1 MDLRTL
7 RVILKYAITLIALLT
22 LVRYVTAQQPTPG
35 VNLGGGRTI
44 PRVRPDSGPKPKT
57 IRGTVQ
63 TPEGTVIEGAHV
75 LVRDV
80 KSNVTRTLTTNAEG
94 IYNGA
99 GFPSNADY
107 EITAEYQGQTSE
119 KRSISAFLDR
129 EDNVLN
135 FQLKLVSAASGGAA
149 ARDSGKAPGLRIDT
163 LDLVKL
169 SAALELPS
177 GVPAPIPAVMLL
189 HGFGENR
196 TVWNSFKTELL
207 TRGYAVMTLDLR
219 GHGES
224 TVQNNRAITA
234 NREWRTSPQEFPLD
248 VDAALTWLKTQT
260 RINSARIAVIGS
272 DIGGSLALVASGK
285 YREVRT
291 VVAVNPNLREGQEL
305 AGSAQD
311 YRPRS
316 ALIFARS
323 ETEGAGLKE
332 GVRSPL
338 ILHVVNPAGGTP
350 AQFQNKEITGPI
362 FQWLKDNL

>member
-1 MDLRTL
+1 MNSRTL
-7 RVILKYAITLIALLT
+7 RIILKYVIATLTILT
-22 LVRYVTAQQPTPG
+22 LVRYATAQQPSPG
-35 VNLGGGRTI
+35 VSLGGGRTI

-63 TPEGTVIEGAHV
+63 YSDGKGIDGAHV

-80 KSNVTRTLTTNAEG
+80 KTNVTRTLTTNVEG

-107 EITAEYQGQTSE
+107 EITAEYQGQVSE
-119 KRSISAFLDR
+119 KKSVSAFLDR

-135 FQLKLVSAASGGAA
+135 FQMKVASAAPGGAA
-149 ARDSGKAPGLRIDT
+149 SRDTAKPAGLRIDT
-163 LDLVKL
+163 FDLVKL
-169 SAALELPS
+169 AAVLDLPS

-189 HGFGENR
+189 HGFGEDR
-196 TVWNSFKTELL
+196 TVWNAFKMELL
-207 TRGYAVMTLDLR
+207 GKGYAVMTIDLR

-224 TVQNNRAITA
+224 TVQNNRTITA
-234 NREWRTSPQEFPLD
+234 NKEWRSSPQEFPVD

-260 RINSARIAVIGS
+260 RINSSRIAVIGS
-272 DIGGSLALVASGK
+272 DVGASLALIASGK

-291 VVAVNPNLREGQEL
+291 VIAVNPNLREAQEM

-311 YRPRS
+311 YHPRS
-316 ALIFARS
+316 ALILARS
-323 ETEGAGLKE
+323 EAEGAALKE

-338 ILHVVNPAGGTP
+338 IMQVVNPAGGTSTV
-350 AQFQNKEITGPI
+350 FQNPQVTDPI
-362 FQWLKDNL
+362 FKWLKDNL

>member
-7 RVILKYAITLIALLT
+7 RIILKYTVTTLAILT
-22 LVRYVTAQQPTPG
+22 LVRYAVAQLPTPG
-35 VNLGGGRTI
+35 VTLGGGRTI
-44 PRVRPDSGPKPKT
+44 PRARPDSGPKPKT

-63 TPEGTVIEGAHV
+63 TPEGRAIEGAHV

-80 KSNVTRTLTTNAEG
+80 KSDVTRTLTTNTEG

-107 EITAEYQGQTSE
+107 EVIAEFHGQISE
-119 KRSISAFLDR
+119 KKSISAFLDR

-135 FQLKLVSAASGGAA
+135 FQLKVASSASLGPAP
-149 ARDSGKAPGLRIDT
+149 DTGKPPGLRIDT
-163 LDLVKL
+163 FDLVKL
-169 SAALELPS
+169 GAALELPS

-189 HGFGENR
+189 HGYGEDR
-196 TVWNSFKTELL
+196 TVWNSFKAELL
-207 TRGYAVMTLDLR
+207 KRGYAVMTVDLR

-224 TVQNNRAITA
+224 TIQNYRQITA
-234 NREWRTSPQEFPLD
+234 SREWRTSPQEFPLD

-260 RINSARIAVIGS
+260 RINSTRIAMIGS
-272 DIGGSLALVASGK
+272 DIGASLALLSSGK

-291 VVAVNPNLREGQEL
+291 VVAVNPNLREGQEM

-323 ETEGAGLKE
+323 ETEGAALKE

-338 ILHVVNPAGGTP
+338 IMHVFNPTGGT
-350 AQFQNKEITGPI
+350 AVQFQNKEVTDPV